1 MNVIGKTQNFTVKN
15 NFANLSWSKQLYT
28 AINNFAALFIYF
40 LFIIHLYWSKQPYC
54 IKQLC

>member
-15 NFANLSWSKQLYT
+15 NFANLSPYNLSWSKQFYT

-40 LFIIHLYWSKQPYC
+40 LFIIHFILE
-54 IKQLC
+54 